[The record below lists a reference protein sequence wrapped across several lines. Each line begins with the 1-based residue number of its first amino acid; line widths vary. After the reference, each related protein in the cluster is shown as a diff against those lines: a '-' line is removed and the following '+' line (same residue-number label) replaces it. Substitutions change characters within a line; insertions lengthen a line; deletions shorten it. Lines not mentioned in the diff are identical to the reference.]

1 MGPALDLRARFGGPI
16 CLWNKRGLTPHFITL
31 RVRCADTNGRAR
43 SREAPA
49 EGWIVALGP
58 DGRPFAILR
67 VEKVKSLGE
76 LRGRGSH
83 NARTAERGTEHC
95 DPSEPPE
102 LIAGDP
108 DAVAAWHKRAK
119 ACGVSPDHMRAN
131 GTVALEW
138 MATASPEWFAA
149 ATPQQVAEW
158 VRDSLAHIEERAGG
172 AANVLSAHVHLDET
186 TPHIQATTIPLVQ
199 KAVGKRGRR
208 PKGEPA
214 PAPGAPSWRLSAR
227 DLVGGSKHSLIA
239 IQDDYAEAM
248 AGHGLRRGIPR
259 KETGARN
266 RPPAQYRAELA
277 ALGDSLAARAASL
290 DDRERAIARKAAVLD
305 AVRRETGLSPSPA
318 LADIANER
326 PRQPIRNAI
335 DPRPKNRGLGD

>member
-1 MGPALDLRARFGGPI
+1 MGLGLICGSEWGDLTALCI
-16 CLWNKRGLTPHFITL
+16 KRGLTPHFIPL
-31 RVRCADTNGRAR
+31 RAAALDRNGRAR
-43 SREAPA
+43 SRGAPA

-108 DAVAAWHKRAK
+108 DAVAAWHRRAK

-138 MATASPEWFAA
+138 MATASPEWFAK

-172 AANVLSAHVHLDET
+172 AANILAAHVHLDET

-199 KAVGKRGRR
+199 KAVGRRGRR

-214 PAPGAPSWRLSAR
+214 PAPAEPSWRLSAR
-227 DLVGGSKHSLIA
+227 DLVGGSKETLCA

-277 ALGDSLAARAASL
+277 AMGDSLAARAASL
-290 DDRERAIARKAAVLD
+290 DERERALARKAAVLD
-305 AVRRETGLSPSPA
+305 AVRREMGHPPSPA

-326 PRQPIRNAI
+326 PRPLRGAI
-335 DPRPKNRGLGD
+335 DPRPKDRGLRD